1 MKRFILLRIALSV
14 VAPLHAQPATTD
26 IPSAANPNAPRSGDR
41 ILARAFKLKT
51 SGFMVKFR
59 GTIIAKLPDD
69 TDGSRHQRCI
79 VRLSSGQ
86 TLLIAH
92 NIDLA
97 PRVRKPRSRHEVVIQ
112 GEYIWN
118 SEGGIIH
125 KTHLDPDGGDPDGW
139 IRHEG
144 RIYQ

>member
-1 MKRFILLRIALSV
+1 MKLSILACILVSIITPVHSEAVFTRFPLAAASTLS
-14 VAPLHAQPATTD
+14 T
-26 IPSAANPNAPRSGDR
+26 SDR

-59 GTIIAKLPDD
+59 GTVVRKLPDD
-69 TDGSRHQRCI
+69 LDGSRHQKFL
-79 VRLSSGQ
+79 VRLDSGQ

-97 PRVRKPRSRHEVVIQ
+97 PRVSRLKTNSTLTIY

-118 SEGGIIH
+118 DLGGIVH
-125 KTHLDPDGGDPDGW
+125 KTHHEPDGSTGGGW
-139 IRHEG
+139 IRRKG
-144 RIYQ
+144 VIYQ

>member
-1 MKRFILLRIALSV
+1 MKFFILACILGTIITAVHSEPVHAGFPLAASTLS
-14 VAPLHAQPATTD
+14 D
-26 IPSAANPNAPRSGDR
+26 GDR

-59 GTIIAKLPDD
+59 GTVIRKLPDD
-69 TDGSRHQRCI
+69 QVGSRHQKFI
-79 VRLSSGQ
+79 VRLDSGQ

-97 PRVRKPRSRHEVVIQ
+97 PRVSPLKTNNTVTIY

-118 SEGGIIH
+118 IQGGIVH
-125 KTHLDPDGGDPDGW
+125 KTHREPDGSKGGGW
-139 IRHEG
+139 IRRKG
-144 RIYQ
+144 VIYH